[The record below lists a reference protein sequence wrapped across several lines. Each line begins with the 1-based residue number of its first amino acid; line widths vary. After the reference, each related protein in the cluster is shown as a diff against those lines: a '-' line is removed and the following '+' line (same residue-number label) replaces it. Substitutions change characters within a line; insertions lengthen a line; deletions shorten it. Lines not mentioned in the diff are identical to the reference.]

1 MSVTFRPATIH
12 DLEKLSDLVNSAYR
26 GDSSKKGWTTE
37 ADLLGGQRTDPESLK
52 NMISGNQIILLA
64 MDVDNFVGCVYLKN
78 EGKTSYLGMLTI
90 HPGLQ
95 SGGLGRQLL
104 HNAEGYVVNEW
115 CAQKMRM
122 TVISVRSELISWY
135 ERRGYRRTGH
145 MEPFPYGDEKFGL
158 PKRDDLEFEVLEK
171 TLV

>member
-1 MSVTFRPATIH
+1 
-12 DLEKLSDLVNSAYR
+12 
-26 GDSSKKGWTTE
+26 
-37 ADLLGGQRTDPESLK
+37 
-52 NMISGNQIILLA
+52 

-95 SGGLGRQLL
+95 SGGFGRQVL
-104 HNAEGYVVNEW
+104 HTAEQYVAKEW
-115 CAQKMRM
+115 SAQKMRM

-135 ERRGYRRTGH
+135 ERRGYHRTGQT
-145 MEPFPYGDEKFGL
+145 EPFPYGDEKFGL
-158 PKRDDLEFEVLEK
+158 PKRDDLEFVVLEK